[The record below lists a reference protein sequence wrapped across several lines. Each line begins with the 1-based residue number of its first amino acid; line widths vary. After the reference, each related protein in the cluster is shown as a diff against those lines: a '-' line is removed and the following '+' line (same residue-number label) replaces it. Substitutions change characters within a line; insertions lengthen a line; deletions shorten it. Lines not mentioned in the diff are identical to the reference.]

1 MSHLAMARMDGDNM
15 GAEPVR
21 VGLLGASQIAPLA
34 IIAPAAKR
42 DDVEVVAVA
51 ARDPERAASFAAEHG
66 IGRVELSYEELI
78 SDPEIGLV
86 YNGLP
91 PVSHAP
97 LSIAAM
103 EAGRHVLC
111 EKPFA
116 MNAPDA
122 RRMVEVAQ
130 QKRRLCIEGFH
141 YFYHP
146 LFSRVLEI
154 VRLGQLGPIVAMS
167 GVFDVEIPDIAGNIR
182 HDLAL
187 GGGALM
193 DLGCYP
199 LHMLRHLAGSEPQ
212 VTGAIAKEGRP
223 GIDLSMDAE
232 LQFSGIPARICCDM
246 SAGVA
251 IRAEFEVIGQKG
263 RLHVNNPIHPYLGHQ
278 LTLIVDGEEMTEQV
292 EGQSTFDHQLDAVVE
307 AIRGGATAPTG
318 GADAVANMEVIDA
331 IYTAAGLSP
340 RGL

>member
-1 MSHLAMARMDGDNM
+1 M
-15 GAEPVR
+15 GAQLVR

-34 IIAPAAKR
+34 LIAPAARR
-42 DDVEVVAVA
+42 DDVEVVSVA

-66 IGRVELSYEELI
+66 IARVAATYDELI
-78 SDPEIGLV
+78 SDPEIDLI

-97 LSIAAM
+97 LSVSAM
-103 EAGRHVLC
+103 KAGRHVLC

-116 MNAPDA
+116 MNAGEA
-122 RRMVEVAQ
+122 RGMVETAQ
-130 QKRRLCIEGFH
+130 RTGRLCVEGFH

-146 LFSRVLEI
+146 LFARVIEI
-154 VRLGQLGPIVAMS
+154 VRSGELGPLIAMS
-167 GVFDVEIPDIAGNIR
+167 GAFDVEIPDVAGNIR

-199 LHMLRHLAGSEPQ
+199 LHMLRHIAGSEPQ
-212 VTGAIAKEGRP
+212 IISAAAKIGRP
-223 GIDLSMDAE
+223 GIDLSMEAE
-232 LQFSGIPARICCDM
+232 LQFSGIPARISCDM
-246 SAGVA
+246 RSGVA

-278 LTLIVDGEEMTEQV
+278 LTLLVNGEETTEQV
-292 EGQSTFDHQLDAVVE
+292 DGQSTFDHQLDAVIG
-307 AIRGGATAPTG
+307 AISGGAGVPTG
-318 GADAVANMEVIDA
+318 GADAVANMDAIDA

>member
-1 MSHLAMARMDGDNM
+1 M
-15 GAEPVR
+15 GAQQVR

-34 IIAPAAKR
+34 IIAPVAKR
-42 DDVEVVAVA
+42 DDVEVVSVA

-66 IGRVELSYEELI
+66 IAGVAAAYEELI
-78 SDPEIGLV
+78 SDPEIDLI

-97 LSIAAM
+97 LCVSAM
-103 EAGRHVLC
+103 KAGRHVLC

-116 MNAPDA
+116 MNAEEA
-122 RRMVEVAQ
+122 RGMVQVAQ
-130 QKRRLCIEGFH
+130 RTGRLCVEGFH

-146 LFSRVLEI
+146 LFFRVIEI
-154 VRLGQLGPIVAMS
+154 VRSGELGPLIAMS
-167 GVFDVEIPDIAGNIR
+167 GAFDVEIPDVAGNIR

-199 LHMLRHLAGSEPQ
+199 LHMLRHIAGSEPQ
-212 VTGAIAKEGRP
+212 IISAEAQVGRP
-223 GIDLSMDAE
+223 GIDLSMEAE
-232 LQFSGIPARICCDM
+232 LQFGGIPARISCDM

-278 LTLIVDGEEMTEQV
+278 LTLVVDGEETTEQV
-292 EGQSTFDHQLDAVVE
+292 DGQSTFDHQLDAVVE
-307 AIRGGATAPTG
+307 AIRGGAGVSTG
-318 GADAVANMEVIDA
+318 GADAVANMEAIDA
-331 IYTAAGLSP
+331 IYSAAGLAL

>member
-1 MSHLAMARMDGDNM
+1 MDGDKT
-15 GAEPVR
+15 GADPVR
-21 VGLLGASQIAPLA
+21 IGLLGASQIAPLA
-34 IIAPAAKR
+34 VIASAARR

-66 IGRVELSYEELI
+66 IARVASTYDELI
-78 SDPEIGLV
+78 SDPGIDLV

-97 LSIAAM
+97 LSVAAM
-103 EAGRHVLC
+103 KAGRHVLC

-116 MNAPDA
+116 MNASEA
-122 RRMVEVAQ
+122 RRMVEVALQ
-130 QKRRLCIEGFH
+130 TGRLCVEGFH

-146 LFSRVLEI
+146 LFARVLEI
-154 VRLGQLGPIVAMS
+154 VRSGQLGPLVAMS
-167 GVFDVEIPDIAGNIR
+167 GAFDVEIPDVAGNIR

-199 LHMLRHLAGSEPQ
+199 LHMLRHIAGSEPQ
-212 VTGAIAKEGRP
+212 VLSAQAKVGRP
-223 GIDLSMDAE
+223 RIDLSMDAE
-232 LQFSGIPARICCDM
+232 LQFSGIPARISCDM
-246 SAGVA
+246 SAGIA
-251 IRAEFEVIGQKG
+251 IRAEFAVIGQNG

-278 LTLIVDGEEMTEQV
+278 LTLLVNGEETSEQV
-292 EGQSTFDHQLDAVVE
+292 DGQSTFDHQLEAVVE
-307 AIRGGATAPTG
+307 AVRGGAVVQTG
-318 GADAVANMEVIDA
+318 GADAVANMEAIDA
-331 IYTAAGLSP
+331 IYVAAGLSP

>member
-1 MSHLAMARMDGDNM
+1 M
-15 GAEPVR
+15 GTEPVR

-34 IIAPAAKR
+34 IIAPAGRR
-42 DDVEVVAVA
+42 DDVEVVSVA

-66 IGRVELSYEELI
+66 IARVAATYDELI
-78 SDPEIGLV
+78 SDPEIDLI

-91 PVSHAP
+91 PVSHAA
-97 LSIAAM
+97 LSVLAM
-103 EAGRHVLC
+103 KAGRHVLC

-116 MNAPDA
+116 MNAAEA
-122 RRMVEVAQ
+122 RGMVEVAQ
-130 QKRRLCIEGFH
+130 RTGRLCVEGFH

-146 LFSRVLEI
+146 LFSRVIEI
-154 VRLGQLGPIVAMS
+154 VRSGKLGPLIAMS
-167 GVFDVEIPDIAGNIR
+167 GAFDVEIPDVAGNIR

-199 LHMLRHLAGSEPQ
+199 LHMLRHIAGSEPQ
-212 VTGAIAKEGRP
+212 IISAQVRVGRP
-223 GIDLSMDAE
+223 GIDLSMEAE
-232 LQFSGIPARICCDM
+232 LQFSGIPARVSCDM

-278 LTLIVDGEEMTEQV
+278 LTLLVNGEETTEQV
-292 EGQSTFDHQLDAVVE
+292 DGQSTFDHQLDAVVDE
-307 AIRGGATAPTG
+307 IRGGMAVSTG
-318 GADAVANMEVIDA
+318 GADAVANMEAIDA

>member
-1 MSHLAMARMDGDNM
+1 M
-15 GAEPVR
+15 GAQLVR

-34 IIAPAAKR
+34 LIAPAARR
-42 DDVEVVAVA
+42 DDVEVVSVA

-66 IGRVELSYEELI
+66 IARVAATYDELI
-78 SDPEIGLV
+78 LDPEIDLI

-97 LSIAAM
+97 LSVSAM
-103 EAGRHVLC
+103 KAGRHVLC

-116 MNAPDA
+116 MNAGEA
-122 RRMVEVAQ
+122 RGMVEIAQ
-130 QKRRLCIEGFH
+130 RTGRLCVEGFH

-146 LFSRVLEI
+146 LFSRVIEI
-154 VRLGQLGPIVAMS
+154 VRSGELGPLIAMS
-167 GVFDVEIPDIAGNIR
+167 GAFDVEIPDVAGNIR

-199 LHMLRHLAGSEPQ
+199 LHMLRHIAGSEPQ
-212 VTGAIAKEGRP
+212 IISAAAKIGRP
-223 GIDLSMDAE
+223 GIDLSMEAE
-232 LQFSGIPARICCDM
+232 LQFSGIPARISCDM
-246 SAGVA
+246 RAGVA

-278 LTLIVDGEEMTEQV
+278 LTLLVNGEETTEQV
-292 EGQSTFDHQLDAVVE
+292 DGQSTFDHQLDAVIG
-307 AIRGGATAPTG
+307 AISGGAGVPTG
-318 GADAVANMEVIDA
+318 GADAVANMDAIDA

>member
-1 MSHLAMARMDGDNM
+1 MAERV
-15 GAEPVR
+15 VR

-42 DDVEVVAVA
+42 DDVEVVSVA
-51 ARDPERAASFAAEHG
+51 ARDQERAAGFAAEHG
-66 IGRVELSYEELI
+66 IARVASTYEELV
-78 SDPEIGLV
+78 SDPEIDLI

-97 LSIAAM
+97 LSVAALK
-103 EAGRHVLC
+103 AGRHVLC

-116 MNAPDA
+116 MNASEA
-122 RRMVEVAQ
+122 RHMVEVALQ
-130 QKRRLCIEGFH
+130 TGRLCVEGFH

-146 LFSRVLEI
+146 LFVRVLEI
-154 VRLGQLGPIVAMS
+154 VRSGKLGPLVAMS
-167 GVFDVEIPDIAGNIR
+167 AAFDVEIPDVAGNIR

-199 LHMLRHLAGSEPQ
+199 LHMLRHIAGSEPQ
-212 VTGAIAKEGRP
+212 VLSASAKVGRP

-232 LQFSGIPARICCDM
+232 LQFSGIPARISCDM
-246 SAGVA
+246 STGVA

-278 LTLIVDGEEMTEQV
+278 LSLVVDGDERTEQV
-292 EGQSTFDHQLDAVVE
+292 EGQSTFDHQLDSVVQ
-307 AIRGGATAPTG
+307 AIRGGPAPHTG
-318 GADAVANMEVIDA
+318 GADAVANMEAIDA

-340 RGL
+340 RGV